1 MSTPYGLYVDSTTP
15 TTDRTDSPTPRAA
28 RSPGMSPAQARRQG
42 TTSTAVR
49 YFTLDRDTP
58 QTHATPNSGLRR
70 LRSAPNGG
78 DSTHLT
84 AHTRTPDRNRTS
96 DRSPTTP
103 HLTAR
108 PRDRRCA
115 AFQHVSSFAT
125 TLPLDGSTQNS
136 RFGRFATID
145 QARVWHPLTYAK
157 ERGDNTTCMPRH
169 LTYTYTCL
177 SPCTLIHTSQWYKL
191 HLHGLHSDVRGSA
204 AGGIW
209 TVSRQ
214 VSPPPLRA
222 PQSFGSNLDRTRT

>member
-1 MSTPYGLYVDSTTP
+1 MWTPRHRRPTGPTVRHPAPHAPLACPRPRRGARVRHLQLYATLRSTETH
-15 TTDRTDSPTPRAA
+15 RRPTPH
-28 RSPGMSPAQARRQG
+28 Q
-42 TTSTAVR
+42 
-49 YFTLDRDTP
+49 TP
-58 QTHATPNSGLRR
+58 VSG

-222 PQSFGSNLDRTRT
+222 PQSGSNLDRTRT